1 MTARRVARGLTCLAT
16 SLLLLTGCGDL
27 PFASSPSATAPTPV
41 PTPEPVTSSPTTDP
55 RLERAG
61 RQLDEAQAEAAL
73 AGLPRS
79 AKPGPEPSA
88 QYRKT
93 DPKPCIDVLRL
104 GWYATNLKRSRTVAV
119 TRGWTQGKGTGLQ
132 AHNVR
137 IESHS
142 RPVGANLLDQAGAA
156 LAGCDSFSLTG
167 RDEAGPIDLRL
178 LAEPRTTATLG
189 DQTFAVRI
197 TTFGEIGGR
206 QTRIYA
212 DYLVVRVG
220 HSLITLTQT
229 STDEASDMT
238 TLERHAEDI
247 ISRLAR

>member
-1 MTARRVARGLTCLAT
+1 MARGLICLAT
-16 SLLLLTGCGDL
+16 SLVLLTGCGDL
-27 PFASSPSATAPTPV
+27 PFAPTPSATAPTPA

-55 RLERAG
+55 RLGRAG
-61 RQLDEAQAEAAL
+61 RQLDEARAEAAL

-79 AKPGPEPSA
+79 AEPGPEPSA
-88 QYRKT
+88 QYRTT
-93 DPKPCIDVLRL
+93 DPKPCADVLRL
-104 GWYATNLKRSRTVAV
+104 GWYATNLKRSRTVALS
-119 TRGWTQGKGTGLQ
+119 RGWTQGTGARLRV
-132 AHNVR
+132 HDVR

-142 RPVGANLLDQAGAA
+142 RPVGATLLDQAGTA

-178 LAEPRTTATLG
+178 LAEPRTASTFG
-189 DQTFAVRI
+189 EQTFAVRI
-197 TTFGEIGGR
+197 TTFGEVRGQ

-229 STDEASDMT
+229 STDASSDMA
-238 TLERHAEDI
+238 TLERHAADI
-247 ISRLAR
+247 VSRLER